1 MHIALLAA
9 IAALANAK
17 PGDVVQLAP
26 GDYPNLVIQNVS
38 FPPPGVTLDTAG
50 STLEGLTVQFVR
62 NLTIR
67 NADGPMT
74 STPGAGVD
82 PKTIYGWTVTRSTG
96 VSIVNANLH
105 GGGALATQS
114 SGLTIAEC
122 VNCAVLN
129 STFGGLHDGIDHVRS
144 PGLKVIGNSFTGL
157 FDDAIRGDAAS
168 IDVENNAYSGGHCD
182 ATDVDHPDFVQIW
195 PIGFPDGKPQAGG
208 VITVKNN
215 RLAKGGM
222 GCGTVHGFFLRM
234 DFPGF
239 GAVSAPQLLTVSGNS
254 YVGPGDDCV
263 YVHAALPGET
273 AATTV
278 SITGNTCQA
287 TPCGDKY
294 QAAAGFWVAGVD
306 PAKLTFT
313 GNAAAVFQVNAVR
326 HQTPPPAGNTIL
338 ACAN

>member
-1 MHIALLAA
+1 
-9 IAALANAK
+9 
-17 PGDVVQLAP
+17 
-26 GDYPNLVIQNVS
+26 
-38 FPPPGVTLDTAG
+38 
-50 STLEGLTVQFVR
+50 
-62 NLTIR
+62 
-67 NADGPMT
+67 
-74 STPGAGVD
+74 
-82 PKTIYGWTVTRSTG
+82 
-96 VSIVNANLH
+96 
-105 GGGALATQS
+105 
-114 SGLTIAEC
+114 
-122 VNCAVLN
+122 
-129 STFGGLHDGIDHVRS
+129 
-144 PGLKVIGNSFTGL
+144 
-157 FDDAIRGDAAS
+157 
-168 IDVENNAYSGGHCD
+168 
-182 ATDVDHPDFVQIW
+182 
-195 PIGFPDGKPQAGG
+195 
-208 VITVKNN
+208 
-215 RLAKGGM
+215 
-222 GCGTVHGFFLRM
+222 M